1 MADMPLIRSLKR
13 DWAKGKL
20 SSPQVQE
27 YALGAAKQGAQG
39 MGGLAGAGSH
49 GSNPQ
54 NLQRSLMA
62 TFGKPIGAPEF
73 SWFTVP
79 TASGDVAQPFLL
91 PHSWLQSLH
100 DHRPRMWTS
109 AVVGPEGAVGDFWG
123 KMKDTPIVRHHPV
136 PAADLHRTLPLG
148 LHGDGGSFSKQ
159 DSLFVFTF
167 NSLLGEGVTS
177 SKRFVMTIIKKSE
190 LVPGTLDKMMEILA
204 WSFNVALTGLTPV
217 VSFDGE
223 ELGNPVYLAGRWK
236 GSLIQVRGG

>member
-1 MADMPLIRSLKR
+1 M
-13 DWAKGKL
+13 
-20 SSPQVQE
+20 
-27 YALGAAKQGAQG
+27 
-39 MGGLAGAGSH
+39 
-49 GSNPQ
+49 
-54 NLQRSLMA
+54 
-62 TFGKPIGAPEF
+62 
-73 SWFTVP
+73 
-79 TASGDVAQPFLL
+79 
-91 PHSWLQSLH
+91 
-100 DHRPRMWTS
+100 
-109 AVVGPEGAVGDFWG
+109 VGPEGAVGGFWE

-223 ELGNPVYLAGRWK
+223 ELGNPAYLAGRWK
-236 GSLIQVRGG
+236 GSLIQVRGDWEFYCTLFRFPAWNAAEEMCWLCRASARGDLKFSACGSNAAWRATRRNHEDSIQ